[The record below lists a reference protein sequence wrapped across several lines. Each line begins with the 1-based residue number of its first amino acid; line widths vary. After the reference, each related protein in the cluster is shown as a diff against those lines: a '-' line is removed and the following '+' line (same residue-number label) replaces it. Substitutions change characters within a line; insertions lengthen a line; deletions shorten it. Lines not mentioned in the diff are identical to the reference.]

1 MGFINLGTRVG
12 NGAASTPYVINYD
25 DIRVVNCDDVY
36 QVSAVINS
44 PLGVDILVITIIY
57 KFSQQSQYLLRQ
69 NIVYTAVSTRPNLEF
84 TAAQYAIL
92 FTRAI
97 SSVSNTTATINA
109 PQVNEFNSAATAP
122 QKLIP
127 VNGSTSLGKF
137 QIS

>member
-36 QVSAVINS
+36 QVSAVINN
-44 PLGVDILVITIIY
+44 PVNILVISIIY

-69 NIVYTAVSTRPNLEF
+69 SIVYTAVSNRPQLEF

-109 PQVNEFNSAATAP
+109 PQVNEFNPAATAP

-127 VNGSTSLGKF
+127 VNGVTVLGKF